1 VENGVATEPGKGED
15 APGVTGAVG
24 LNGMGTVEGA
34 GLTGLPDVKG
44 GSSTIG
50 GLA

>member
-1 VENGVATEPGKGED
+1 MEDGVATEPGKGED
-15 APGVTGAVG
+15 VPGVTGAVG
-24 LNGMGTVEGA
+24 LKGMGEVEEA
-34 GLTGLPDVKG
+34 GLTGLPDVGG

>member
-1 VENGVATEPGKGED
+1 MENGVATEPGKGED